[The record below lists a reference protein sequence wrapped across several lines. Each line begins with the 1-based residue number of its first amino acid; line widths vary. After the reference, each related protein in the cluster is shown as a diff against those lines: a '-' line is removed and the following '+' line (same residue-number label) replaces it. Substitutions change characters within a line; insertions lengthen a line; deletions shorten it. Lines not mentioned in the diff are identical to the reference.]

1 MNNPLVIFDGVCN
14 LCNSTVQFII
24 KEDKKKI
31 FRFSPFQSDFAK
43 PIVRKFGLK
52 EIADKS
58 VILIIN
64 GKAYTKS
71 SAILRI
77 LMQFGGYYK
86 FFALLMY
93 LIPAFL
99 RDIIY
104 NFISSN
110 RYKWFGRK
118 ETCMIPAED
127 LMERFL

>member
-1 MNNPLVIFDGVCN
+1 
-14 LCNSTVQFII
+14 VQFII